1 MSLIEFTPV
10 EYVSLVGDEVTTQ
23 ALAWPERARTLRI
36 VDAGSYCFGGDM
48 LLGIKDL
55 LKQIDAKHDP
65 NIKRWHDGHKA
76 AIADKR
82 ADADPLIEAETI
94 VKKALRAY
102 DDEQERVRREAE
114 RLAQEQ
120 ARKDA
125 EARALAEAAAMERE
139 AAATGDEALRA
150 EAHEIIAA
158 PIVVPVVSVAKA
170 TPKVSGIAYTETW
183 SAEVTDLGAL
193 IRYVAAHPEFA
204 PLLTP
209 NMTALNQ
216 QARSLKS
223 LLRIPGVRAVATKD
237 VRAGRR

>member
-1 MSLIEFTPV
+1 MSLIEFTPDTDV
-10 EYVSLVGDEVTTQ
+10 MAEALSWPQQ
-23 ALAWPERARTLRI
+23 AHMARVVDAPSYERA
-36 VDAGSYCFGGDM
+36 AGM

-55 LKQIDAKHDP
+55 RKKIADTFDPHIDRAYKA
-65 NIKRWHDGHKA
+65 HKA
-76 AIADKR
+76 LVQEKK
-82 ADADPLIEAETI
+82 DAEAPLLEAEMTI
-94 VKKALRAY
+94 KGHLRAY